1 MSADQTTSAP
11 ARTQAPFRSFTV
23 LVFVQVLVAAAG
35 LVVEILAGRMLAPYV
50 GMSLYTWTAVIA
62 VVLAG
67 FSFGHWAGGYIA
79 QKPAPD
85 ALAHTALAMAL
96 AALTTALT
104 LLLLRAVAQGVISGV
119 SSAGAAILVLACVIT
134 FLPSFFA
141 GIPSPV
147 LARTLVGLE
156 PGKEGIALGAI
167 FAAGSFGAIAGTLAA
182 GFVFISWLGT
192 ALTILIVVLVYVGLA
207 GLLLLAAGNRRH
219 LWGIAGLCGLALA
232 IGVYNLNAAQ
242 ICTKESRYYCIRI
255 IDFSHQADAPAKLM
269 VLDHLGHGINVKDA
283 PERLITPYVALMDRV
298 LALRFGAAPDTSFFI
313 GGGAYTLPRAWL
325 ASAPSSKITVAEID
339 PAVTGLAREQ
349 MWLPAEGL
357 NILHAD
363 ARATLTRLDR
373 RYQVIVGD
381 AFTDIAVPSHLVT
394 QEFFAL
400 VKQRLKEG
408 GVYAMNVV
416 DHAEQLDALMAV
428 HHTLKSVF
436 AHVEIFAEEG
446 DIASGGRT
454 TFVLF
459 ASEQPSGLT
468 HAEDARE
475 EGRRFVRLSPSRL
488 RARAALQAPML
499 LTDDYAPIDRLVGIG
514 KL

>member
-1 MSADQTTSAP
+1 M
-11 ARTQAPFRSFTV
+11 REPFRSVTA
-23 LVFVQVLVAAAG
+23 LIIVQVLVAAAG

-79 QKPAPD
+79 QKPPAD

-96 AALTTALT
+96 AALTTAMT
-104 LLLLRAVAQGVISGV
+104 LVLLRLIAQGVISGV
-119 SSAGAAILVLACVIT
+119 ESAGAAILILAAIIA

-141 GIPSPV
+141 GIPAPV
-147 LARTLVGLE
+147 LARTLVDLE
-156 PGKEGIALGAI
+156 PGKEGIVLGAV

-192 ALTILIVVLVYVGLA
+192 ALTILVVMLVYLALA
-207 GLLLLAAGNRRH
+207 GVLHLAAGTARH
-219 LWGIAGLCGLALA
+219 RWPVARLSGAALALS
-232 IGVYNLNAAQ
+232 VYNLNAAEV
-242 ICTKESRYYCIRI
+242 CTKESRYYCIRI
-255 IDFSHQADAPAKLM
+255 IDFSSQADAEAKLM

-283 PERLITPYVALMDRV
+283 PQRLVTPYVALMDRV
-298 LALRFGAAPDTSFFI
+298 LTLRLGGPPRSSFFI
-313 GGGAYTLPRAWL
+313 GGGAYTLPRAWQA
-325 ASAPSSKITVAEID
+325 ASPGAKITVAEID
-339 PAVTGLAREQ
+339 PAVTDLAARQ
-349 MWLPAEGL
+349 MWFRTGSMR
-357 NILHAD
+357 IVHAD
-363 ARATLTRLDR
+363 ARVALSRLDER
-373 RYQVIVGD
+373 FDVIVGD

-400 VKQRLKEG
+400 VKRRLQSG
-408 GVYAMNVV
+408 GIYAMNVV
-416 DHAEQLDALMAV
+416 DHAERLDALMSM
-428 HHTLKSVF
+428 HHTLKTVF
-436 AHVEIFAEEG
+436 PNVEIFVEEG

-459 ASEQPSGLT
+459 ASEKPSGLT
-468 HAEDARE
+468 HADDPRED
-475 EGRRFVRLSPSRL
+475 GRRFVRLSARRL
-488 RARAALQAPML
+488 AARADQRRPTL

>member
-1 MSADQTTSAP
+1 MSEDQTTQP
-11 ARTQAPFRSFTV
+11 QTEARALFRTLPW

-67 FSFGHWAGGYIA
+67 FSFGHWAGGHIA
-79 QKPAPD
+79 QKRSD
-85 ALAHTALAMAL
+85 NALAHTALAMAL

-104 LLLLRAVAQGVISGV
+104 LVLLRWLAQGVISGV
-119 SSAGAAILVLACVIT
+119 ANAGAAILILASIIA

-156 PGKEGIALGAI
+156 PGKEGIVLGAV

-192 ALTILIVVLVYVGLA
+192 ALTILVVVLVYVALA
-207 GLLLLAAGNRRH
+207 GMLHLAAGTARH
-219 LWGIAGLCGLALA
+219 RWTMAAFAGAALALS
-232 IGVYNLNAAQ
+232 VYNLNAAEV
-242 ICTKESRYYCIRI
+242 CTKESRYYCIRI
-255 IDFSHQADAPAKLM
+255 IDFSNQVDAEAKLM

-283 PERLITPYVALMDRV
+283 PERLVTPYVALMDRV
-298 LALRFGAAPDTSFFI
+298 LTLRLGAPPTSSFFI
-313 GGGAYTLPRAWL
+313 GGGAYTLPRAWQA
-325 ASAPSSKITVAEID
+325 ASPAAKITVAEVD
-339 PAVTGLAREQ
+339 PAVTDLARRD
-349 MWLPAEGL
+349 MWFETERVRVV
-357 NILHAD
+357 HAD
-363 ARATLTRLDR
+363 ARVALSRLDQR
-373 RYQVIVGD
+373 FQVIVGD

-394 QEFFAL
+394 LEFFAL
-400 VKQRLKEG
+400 VRQRLRPG
-408 GVYAMNVV
+408 GIYAMNVV
-416 DHAEQLDALMAV
+416 DHAERLDALMAV
-428 HHTLKSVF
+428 HHTLKAVF
-436 AHVEIFAEEG
+436 PNVEIFAEEG

-459 ASEQPSGLT
+459 ASEKPSGLT
-468 HAEDARE
+468 HADDPRED
-475 EGRRFVRLSPSRL
+475 GRRFVRLSPRRL
-488 RARAALQAPML
+488 AARAARKTPTL
-499 LTDDYAPIDRLVGIG
+499 LTDDFAPIDRLVGIG